1 MVIEYEV
8 NANPFMMPD
17 DCRMCD
23 FDDNYVSGGRVSFV
37 TLVPWLLS
45 HLFHDHCHT
54 CSKVLER
61 L

>member
-45 HLFHDHCHT
+45 HLFQGLGKT
-54 CSKVLER
+54 VTTAVEQV
-61 L
+61 